1 MKKPK
6 GDTPADGGH
15 SMSANL
21 SSASQLLANNLNTA
35 IQNSQQAAA
44 AAASTGGTPNGNQFV
59 CFVCYKTFT
68 SQASLTLHLTYV
80 HLRMAPQHGL
90 TNGMTEHSVRSVMN
104 SNSYALQT
112 DVKPSNTLDSVGQTT
127 AAHSGTATPNTSSS
141 SSIFPSLLGEWP
153 ECV

>member
-1 MKKPK
+1 MKKSK
-6 GDTPADGGH
+6 GDTPGDGGH

-44 AAASTGGTPNGNQFV
+44 AAASSGGTPNGNQFV

-90 TNGMTEHSVRSVMN
+90 TNGMAEHSVRCIIN
-104 SNSYALQT
+104 TRNSYAVT
-112 DVKPSNTLDSVGQTT
+112 DGRETVEHIGQCRSNDRRALGHGHAERGVVVVDIPFIVG
-127 AAHSGTATPNTSSS
+127 
-141 SSIFPSLLGEWP
+141 
-153 ECV
+153 